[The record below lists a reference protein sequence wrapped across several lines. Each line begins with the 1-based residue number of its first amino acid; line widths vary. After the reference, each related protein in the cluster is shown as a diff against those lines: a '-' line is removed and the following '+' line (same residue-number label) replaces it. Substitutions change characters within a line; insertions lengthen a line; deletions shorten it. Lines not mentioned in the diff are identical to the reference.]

1 MKNKSA
7 QNLKNYT
14 LAQFCDELSISL
26 ATGKNWIKLG
36 KITPDIEFSPIPI
49 FSSKYIKKLKSDI
62 QIGKNPNLKSRRNK
76 KFISGNKL
84 YCDYLSQD
92 NKNI

>member
-7 QNLKNYT
+7 QNQKNYT

-36 KITPDIEFSPIPI
+36 KIIPDIETGPNPI
-49 FSSKYIKKLKSDI
+49 FSL
-62 QIGKNPNLKSRRNK
+62 
-76 KFISGNKL
+76 
-84 YCDYLSQD
+84 
-92 NKNI
+92 